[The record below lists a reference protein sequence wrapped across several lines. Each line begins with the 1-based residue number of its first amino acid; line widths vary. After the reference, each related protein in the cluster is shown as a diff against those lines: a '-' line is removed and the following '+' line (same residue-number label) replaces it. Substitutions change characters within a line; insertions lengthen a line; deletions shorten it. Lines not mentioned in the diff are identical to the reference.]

1 MITLEDVLV
10 GMEPYLCWNFQ
21 VSLLIFLLFFILF
34 LHCFPDLKAESC
46 LLVNSVRVFFSPST
60 C

>member
-21 VSLLIFLLFFILF
+21 VSFNTNFSSFLYPFFALFSR
-34 LHCFPDLKAESC
+34 P
-46 LLVNSVRVFFSPST
+46 
-60 C
+60 